1 MIYHLFIVV
10 GEIVK
15 RTLHLDM
22 LDVQMRCNFR
32 RIVQLAV
39 SVDVKADC
47 ERLDARL
54 QL

>member
-1 MIYHLFIVV
+1 
-10 GEIVK
+10 
-15 RTLHLDM
+15 M
-22 LDVQMRCNFR
+22 LDIQMRCNFR